1 MKINDQFDAIMAL
14 PIGGAIIA
22 CALGFFFLLGS
33 VMRHVIERR
42 AMLRDLADRMPGRSD
57 V

>member
-1 MKINDQFDAIMAL
+1 VKINDQFDAIMAL